1 MGNQRLVSSPLPPMR
16 SNPGKPWY
24 LRLAHSWQLW
34 VIIAPSLIYLAI
46 FRYFPMYGTVLAF
59 KDYDPYTGILNSPW
73 VGLMHFTAFFNSY
86 EFQRV
91 LENTVLLSVLYL
103 VIGFPF
109 PIVLALML
117 NSADNRTLKKSVQMT
132 SFIPYFI
139 STVVMVTII
148 IELLHPR
155 SGLITLILNGLGL
168 DLKNPMGDP
177 KAFKTIYIVS
187 GIWQNVG
194 YNAIIFIAAL
204 ASVDPNLYEA
214 AIIDGATKIQRIRY
228 IDFPVIIPTAVI
240 LFILSAGRIMN
251 VAFEKIYLM
260 QNNLNLRTSEV
271 ISTYVYKVGL
281 IAANFSFGTAVGL
294 FNSLINLLLLIIMNQ
309 IMRKY
314 SETSLW

>member
-1 MGNQRLVSSPLPPMR
+1 MDKKGMGFAPLPSIR
-16 SNPGKPWY
+16 LNPGKPWY

-34 VIIAPSLIYLAI
+34 VIITPSLIYLAI
-46 FRYFPMYGTVLAF
+46 FRYFPMYGAILAF

-73 VGLMHFTAFFNSY
+73 VGLFHFTTFFNSF

-103 VIGFPF
+103 VFGFPF

-117 NSADNRTLKKSVQMT
+117 NSAGSKSIKKSVQMT
-132 SFIPYFI
+132 TFIPYFI

-155 SGLITLILNGLGL
+155 SGIITLAMNGLGL
-168 DLKNPMGDP
+168 NIKNPMGDP
-177 KAFKTIYIVS
+177 NAFKTIYIVS

-214 AIIDGATKIQRIRY
+214 AIIDGATKMQRIKY
-228 IDFPVIIPTAVI
+228 IDFPVVIPTAVI

-281 IAANFSFGTAVGL
+281 IGANFSFGTAVGL
-294 FNSLINLLLLIIMNQ
+294 FNSLINLILLIMMNQ
-309 IMRKY
+309 LMRKY
-314 SETSLW
+314 SDTSLW